1 METKEKI
8 EFTKPKKRPR
18 TYNEAIV
25 DSFAEALHDEY
36 KNVFAVMFARQT
48 VINAQQLR
56 WLDARLKTL
65 DKNTKILCDF
75 LTKPQEDENDEHKRT
90 EERTLEH

>member
-8 EFTKPKKRPR
+8 EFMKSKKRPR

-48 VINAQQLR
+48 VINAHQLR
-56 WLDARLKTL
+56 WLDARLKIL
-65 DKNTKILCDF
+65 DENTKILSDF
-75 LTKPQEDENDEHKRT
+75 LAKPQEDENDEHKRADEGT
-90 EERTLEH
+90 QEH

>member
-8 EFTKPKKRPR
+8 EFTRSKKRPR

-36 KNVFAVMFARQT
+36 KNIFATMFARQT
-48 VINAQQLR
+48 AINAQQLR
-56 WLDARLKTL
+56 WLDTRMKTL

-75 LTKPQEDENDEHKRT
+75 LTKPQEDENDEHKRADEGT
-90 EERTLEH
+90 QEH

>member
-36 KNVFAVMFARQT
+36 KNVFATMFARQT

-75 LTKPQEDENDEHKRT
+75 LTKPQEDENDEHKRA
-90 EERTLEH
+90 EEGTLEH

>member
-1 METKEKI
+1 MESKRKI
-8 EFTKPKKRPR
+8 EFTAPKKRPR

-25 DSFAEALHDEY
+25 ESFADALHDEY

-48 VINAQQLR
+48 VINAHQLR

-65 DKNTKILCDF
+65 DANTKILCDF
-75 LTKPQEDENDEHKRT
+75 LSKPQEDENDEHKRADEGT
-90 EERTLEH
+90 QEH